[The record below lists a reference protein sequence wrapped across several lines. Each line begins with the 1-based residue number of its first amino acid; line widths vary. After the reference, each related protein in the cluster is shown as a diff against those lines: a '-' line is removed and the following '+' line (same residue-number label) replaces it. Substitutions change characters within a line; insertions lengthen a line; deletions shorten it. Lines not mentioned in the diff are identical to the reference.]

1 MKGLRRRMA
10 NASPSASGGRRM
22 ETAIAPV
29 FVVAWLAM
37 FVSGVLVLTAVGLAY
52 ASFRLKRSMQVL
64 QEGLLKP

>member
-1 MKGLRRRMA
+1 
-10 NASPSASGGRRM
+10 M

-29 FVVAWLAM
+29 SVVAWLAM